1 MAERESIADP
11 ALPQVT
17 VEEVNRILDVG
28 RLLLSVLTTGEL
40 QEIQAFYLGKTQL
53 SIPINQPISHEIGNT
68 GVT

>member
-1 MAERESIADP
+1 MAERESISDP
-11 ALPQVT
+11 ALSEVT

-28 RLLLSVLTTGEL
+28 RLLLSVLTKEEL
-40 QEIQAFYLGKTQL
+40 QEIQAFYLGRAQP